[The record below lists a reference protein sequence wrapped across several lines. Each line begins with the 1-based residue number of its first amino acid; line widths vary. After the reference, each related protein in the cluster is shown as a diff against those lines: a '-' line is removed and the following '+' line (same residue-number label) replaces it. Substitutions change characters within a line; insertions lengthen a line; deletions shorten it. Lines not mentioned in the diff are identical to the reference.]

1 MSADRRA
8 GGLYWQCPR
17 CRGAGWIKAWF
28 HPGYNLCTYC
38 GGTGNIGPAPPP
50 KEKPM
55 KRTLLPLAALLAAL
69 ALPAAADTGYT
80 IGPTAC
86 HRQHGFRPVDQAAE
100 PFPPAGNGP
109 LDIIA
114 WRARYGFTAPGL
126 DPLPIGSEP
135 CHQCCESHWRN
146 AAEVVTWC
154 EQRKAADPSWP
165 HDCRSPT
172 KREQYDWSFGHQAVA
187 TPRPDDRCPGGLW
200 LECPPPRLPCDEYF
214 PPSASRP
221 YCYTLAGSAQRL
233 RCSDVSQSLL
243 HCQGFS
249 DCRLR
254 NPPRFKDFR
263 ARFPFLPRLRLIEPL
278 GYALLSLGRTPR
290 SSLFSMASVSSRYPR
305 AILGPS
311 WTG

>member
-1 MSADRRA
+1 MRRT
-8 GGLYWQCPR
+8 P
-17 CRGAGWIKAWF
+17 
-28 HPGYNLCTYC
+28 T
-38 GGTGNIGPAPPP
+38 
-50 KEKPM
+50 
-55 KRTLLPLAALLAAL
+55 LPLAALLAAL

-86 HRQHGFRPVDQAAE
+86 HRQHGFRPVDHAAE

-114 WRARYGFTAPGL
+114 WRARYGFSAPGL

-200 LECPPPRLPCDEYF
+200 HECPPPRLPCDEYF

-233 RCSDVSQSLL
+233 RCSDVPA
-243 HCQGFS
+243 
-249 DCRLR
+249 CRPGGQPQPE
-254 NPPRFKDFR
+254 PPEPEPEPPVEPEPEPGGEPPAVCTLVAQLALERGCG
-263 ARFPFLPRLRLIEPL
+263 ALAPLPPCAGEWVFTCEVAP
-278 GYALLSLGRTPR
+278 
-290 SSLFSMASVSSRYPR
+290 
-305 AILGPS
+305 
-311 WTG
+311 

>member
-1 MSADRRA
+1 
-8 GGLYWQCPR
+8 
-17 CRGAGWIKAWF
+17 
-28 HPGYNLCTYC
+28 
-38 GGTGNIGPAPPP
+38 
-50 KEKPM
+50 M
-55 KRTLLPLAALLAAL
+55 KRTLLALAALLAAL

-86 HRQHGFRPVDQAAE
+86 HRQHGFRPVDHAAE

-200 LECPPPRLPCDEYF
+200 LECPPPQSLLPCYEYF
-214 PPSASRP
+214 APTSARPLCYAITSRG
-221 YCYTLAGSAQRL
+221 A
-233 RCSDVSQSLL
+233 RCSDVSA
-243 HCQGFS
+243 
-249 DCRLR
+249 CRPGGQPQPEPE
-254 NPPRFKDFR
+254 PPGGPEPPVEPEPVEPP
-263 ARFPFLPRLRLIEPL
+263 AVCTLVAQLALELCSATLSPLPPCPDGEWIFECRQVAP
-278 GYALLSLGRTPR
+278 
-290 SSLFSMASVSSRYPR
+290 
-305 AILGPS
+305 
-311 WTG
+311 